1 MKSLIIILSFFSII
15 SIQTALALEADN
27 TLNIGGAKI
36 EVYFDPGVAEQDY
49 NVNREQVM
57 EWIDRSAIAVT
68 KYFQRFPVKTLRM
81 KITDGATRR
90 RINGTAYH
98 GDEPL
103 IIINLH
109 KSFNNN
115 TLARDWVMVHEMV
128 HLSFPPVKRRHHWLL
143 EGLAT
148 YVEPIV
154 RVRDGLLLED
164 KAWEWLV
171 KGTPQGLP
179 EAGNQGLDNTPTWGQ
194 RYWGGAIFFLIADMR
209 IHQQTNNKF
218 GIEHSLRAIQRGGGS
233 MQLEND
239 WEVVKALS
247 MGDKATGTNVLV
259 DLYNEMRDK
268 SVMTDLDAIWKEL
281 GVNLNG
287 NTISYNDTAKYADLR
302 RSIYMK

>member
-1 MKSLIIILSFFSII
+1 
-15 SIQTALALEADN
+15 
-27 TLNIGGAKI
+27 
-36 EVYFDPGVAEQDY
+36 
-49 NVNREQVM
+49 
-57 EWIDRSAIAVT
+57 
-68 KYFQRFPVKTLRM
+68 
-81 KITDGATRR
+81 
-90 RINGTAYH
+90 
-98 GDEPL
+98 
-103 IIINLH
+103 
-109 KSFNNN
+109 
-115 TLARDWVMVHEMV
+115 
-128 HLSFPPVKRRHHWLL
+128 
-143 EGLAT
+143 
-148 YVEPIV
+148 
-154 RVRDGLLLED
+154 
-164 KAWEWLV
+164 
-171 KGTPQGLP
+171 
-179 EAGNQGLDNTPTWGQ
+179 
-194 RYWGGAIFFLIADMR
+194 MR